1 MRTAGKFL
9 QIAGL
14 LVTGWAAL
22 GGFWMTV
29 SEGMF
34 ISFGLGGFIL
44 FWLGTRMR
52 GGLS

>member
-1 MRTAGKFL
+1 MRTLGKLL

-14 LVTGWAAL
+14 VTTGWAAL
-22 GGFWMTV
+22 GGFWIDV

-34 ISFGLGGFIL
+34 ISFGLGGFVL
-44 FWLGTRMR
+44 FWIGTRLR